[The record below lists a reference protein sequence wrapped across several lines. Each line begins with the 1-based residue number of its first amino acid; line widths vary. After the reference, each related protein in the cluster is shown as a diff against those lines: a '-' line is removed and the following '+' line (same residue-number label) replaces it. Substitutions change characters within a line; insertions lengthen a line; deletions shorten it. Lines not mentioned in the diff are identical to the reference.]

1 MTEEDVEGFF
11 NGFYDGHLVIANN
24 LDETVR
30 IRDCIKY
37 TDEYQ
42 DALHGGLQQHL
53 NSIMIAF
60 GH

>member
-42 DALHGGLQQHL
+42 DALHGGL
-53 NSIMIAF
+53 
-60 GH
+60 